1 MDLTIARRMWT
12 LLEPLHVVTY
22 FAPHPRAAFE
32 AAGLRG
38 FWRGYFAGRAAPLG
52 PVGPG
57 PVTALFYGF
66 APAMVA
72 RALPSVWGLVTPDI
86 ALTARLDGAVAALTE
101 ARSIAEGD
109 TGGGDGDGDGGGG
122 GGGGEARLVEAL
134 DLARAAVDGVE
145 TGGRALGAAN
155 AGLPWPDGTLAGLW
169 HAATVLREVRGD
181 GHVAALLT
189 AGLSG
194 LDALV
199 LRAGKDL
206 DRPLLQSA
214 RGWTDDAW
222 ANAEDALR
230 TRGLLDVDASIT
242 DAGRELLRDV
252 EAVTD
257 HLATQPWRALGD
269 ERTQRLAELV
279 EPLARAAAR
288 YLPATTPIGLPA
300 PGG

>member
-1 MDLTIARRMWT
+1 MDVRTARRIWT
-12 LLEPLHVVTY
+12 LVEPLHAVTY
-22 FAPHPRAAFE
+22 FAPQPRSAFE
-32 AAGLRG
+32 ATGLRG

-72 RALPSVWGLVTPDI
+72 RALPSVWDLVTPDV
-86 ALTARLDGAVAALTE
+86 ALTARLEGAVAALAE
-101 ARSIAEGD
+101 ARSTANGD
-109 TGGGDGDGDGGGG
+109 LGDLDD
-122 GGGGEARLVEAL
+122 ARLAEAL
-134 DLARAAVDGVE
+134 DLARGAVDVVE

-155 AGLPWPDGTLAGLW
+155 AELPWPDGTLAGLW

-199 LRAGKDL
+199 LRAGSDL

-222 ANAEDALR
+222 AVADDALR
-230 TRGLLDVDASIT
+230 MRGLLDGDAAIT
-242 DAGRELLRDV
+242 DAGRDLLRDV

-269 ERTQRLAELV
+269 EGTQRFAELV

-300 PGG
+300 PGRD